1 MKQYKGLY
9 IDNVIFHNEQE
20 IEEHLKQQALKSYRI
35 AVELFMH
42 NVSIEYSM
50 HVEETA
56 AVLVNNFGYS
66 WEEIEELEISIM
78 KECA

>member
-1 MKQYKGLY
+1 
-9 IDNVIFHNEQE
+9 
-20 IEEHLKQQALKSYRI
+20 
-35 AVELFMH
+35 MH